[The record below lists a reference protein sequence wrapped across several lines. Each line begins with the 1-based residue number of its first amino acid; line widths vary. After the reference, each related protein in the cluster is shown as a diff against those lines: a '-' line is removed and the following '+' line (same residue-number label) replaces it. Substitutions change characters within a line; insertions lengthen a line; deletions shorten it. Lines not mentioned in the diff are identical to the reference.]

1 MTTIRTLLTSSY
13 RFSASV
19 RLLSRPVPVDLPDL
33 ARLAFFL
40 PIDGNA
46 VRHITLSLSLCA
58 HTWLPRPAGPIP
70 VTVELA
76 KSHKVRDSGKSRTVY
91 FGRCEILMHINNV
104 RSSRTG
110 KTANPTRHP
119 RRGKIHGVIAGL
131 LSFVLPRHSARVFTG
146 RQRTSRRPCGRLTD
160 KKKTCYNEN
169 QKHNVSTKKKRHDL
183 NEPHPGYVQPRRRH
197 TERIRKK
204 KSLTTTI
211 VQNRL
216 YCFYGAIIWSVK

>member
-1 MTTIRTLLTSSY
+1 
-13 RFSASV
+13 
-19 RLLSRPVPVDLPDL
+19 
-33 ARLAFFL
+33 
-40 PIDGNA
+40 
-46 VRHITLSLSLCA
+46 
-58 HTWLPRPAGPIP
+58 
-70 VTVELA
+70 
-76 KSHKVRDSGKSRTVY
+76 
-91 FGRCEILMHINNV
+91 MHINNV

-204 KSLTTTI
+204 KSLTFDDHDCSKPI
-211 VQNRL
+211 VLFLRSYNMIRKIKNNKNRKRH
-216 YCFYGAIIWSVK
+216 A